1 MAVGGLGEE
10 EEAGFPDED
19 VVGRLDENE
28 AVMRDDELEGEDH
41 VQAEEGREV
50 GAEED
55 RV

>member
-1 MAVGGLGEE
+1 MAVGGLREE
-10 EEAGFPDED
+10 GVDVQNED
-19 VVGRLDENE
+19 VVGRLDEDE
-28 AVMRDDELEGEDH
+28 AVVRDDELEGEDH

>member
-10 EEAGFPDED
+10 EADFPDED
-19 VVGRLDENE
+19 VVGRLDEDE
-28 AVMRDDELEGEDH
+28 AVVHDDE
-41 VQAEEGREV
+41 AEEGREV

>member
-19 VVGRLDENE
+19 VVGRLDEDE
-28 AVMRDDELEGEDH
+28 AVVRDDEVD
-41 VQAEEGREV
+41 EEGREV